1 MILEPPDGEA
11 ERVMRRWVLPAYFA
25 ATSVFC
31 LAVAGYAV
39 LDHHWSGAAVLVVVA
54 IGLAWFADQARQTG

>member
-1 MILEPPDGEA
+1 MLDPLDGGPD
-11 ERVMRRWVLPAYFA
+11 RVMRRWVLPAYFA
-25 ATSVFC
+25 ATAIFC

-39 LDHHWSGAAVLVVVA
+39 LDRHWPGAAVLAVVA